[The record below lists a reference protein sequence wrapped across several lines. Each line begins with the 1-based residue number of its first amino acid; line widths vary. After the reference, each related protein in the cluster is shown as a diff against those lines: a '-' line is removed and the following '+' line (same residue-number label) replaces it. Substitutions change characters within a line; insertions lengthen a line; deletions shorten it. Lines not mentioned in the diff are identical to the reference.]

1 FGPILPVVPYKTIDD
16 AIVYVNDRPRP
27 LALYYFGNNKSH
39 EDKIMKHT
47 HSGGVSINETVI
59 HASVENLPFGGVGPS
74 GMGHYHAEAGF
85 RTFSK
90 AKGIYRKG
98 KLNLAKFVAYPP
110 YDKGFKKKAMEFLSK

>member
-1 FGPILPVVPYKTIDD
+1 
-16 AIVYVNDRPRP
+16 
-27 LALYYFGNNKSH
+27 
-39 EDKIMKHT
+39 MKHT

-74 GMGHYHAEAGF
+74 GMGHYHAEEGF

-110 YDKGFKKKAMEFLSK
+110 YDKGFKKAALNALSGGK